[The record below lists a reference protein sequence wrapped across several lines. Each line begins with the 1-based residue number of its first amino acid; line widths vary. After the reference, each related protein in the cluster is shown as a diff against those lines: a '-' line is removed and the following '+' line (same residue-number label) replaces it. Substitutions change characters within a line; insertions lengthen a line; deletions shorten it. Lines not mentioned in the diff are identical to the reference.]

1 MRELGLVWIVY
12 LMSAATLTFVNAI
25 VSPVASRTIDLSKTE
40 YIKPSKDN
48 LIKDIQKMEDSLM
61 TNLPKN
67 TTERNLASYELI
79 DRYLKFFRAYPEDIY
94 AAECLDRVQMIYT
107 GLNLTQRA
115 IVYAD
120 SLLQEYPNYRNRKLV
135 LENQASSYDL
145 FIQPRDTNKVRFY
158 YEKILKEYPN
168 EDKNYLNDIQFRL
181 KNLKLTIPE
190 LIELRANSEIQ

>member
-25 VSPVASRTIDLSKTE
+25 VSPVSSRTIDLSKTE
-40 YIKPSKDN
+40 YIKPSKED
-48 LIKDIQKMEDSLM
+48 LIKGIKKMEDSLM

-79 DRYLKFFRAYPEDIY
+79 DRYLKFFRNYPEDTY
-94 AAECLDRVQMIYT
+94 AAECLDRVQMMYT

-135 LENQASSYDL
+135 LENQASTYDM
-145 FIQPRDTNKVRFY
+145 FIQPRDTVKVRYY
-158 YEKILKEYPN
+158 YEKILKEFPN
-168 EDKNYLNDIQFRL
+168 DDKTYRNEIQFRL

-190 LIELRANSEIQ
+190 LIELRDSSNIQ